1 MASRHRSAGRRHMD
15 RSRAA
20 RLSIPFAVP
29 VVLGLVIGA
38 VIAFNGGGSPTS
50 SIAEAPLGATQ
61 SPSATGTSVS
71 PAATG
76 SAPII
81 TDAANVNCDII
92 VPANP
97 LSAQGLATPYQLTGP
112 GGMSPAQSGCEM
124 TNATALGA
132 FVQATILDPATGR
145 LWIYDP
151 LVITEGTTPAI
162 QPAVPALPADAV
174 VTLDFGFNGTDLFQ
188 VGATPTALKQGNCM
202 NGRPGSIFGQV
213 SFCNGANFFNAAF
226 QAERAGTLKVPS
238 AGTSAA
244 MVVTDGALGT
254 GKTCPV
260 TRNFD
265 MVDQDPSDN
274 VTTEYLLNPATGQT
288 AQDTASN
295 AGNLQG
301 STLLLN
307 GSDNTLLDA
316 FIDPVLG
323 CRPFMAPDLD
333 NNNMLTT
340 SQALDELLAAANQPE
355 NAALVPENDEMV
367 LDANTTFDA
376 AKTDLY
382 RQELGQAPVD
392 AATDRAS
399 SPAMYCQNMIDIQT
413 PFLAA
418 NQALLAQG
426 QPPVAGVGSN
436 LLTFLANRLTMSFTN
451 LACQDFGLTNPV
463 TVTLNGQGVA
473 IAATF
478 NTTMQTA
485 HNIKVTDMPGMAQ
498 RMGRNQHQLMN
509 PSGM

>member
-1 MASRHRSAGRRHMD
+1 M
-15 RSRAA
+15 A
-20 RLSIPFAVP
+20 RLAIFFAIP

-38 VIAFNGGGSPTS
+38 VVAFNGGGGSPGP
-50 SIAEAPLGATQ
+50 AAQQ
-61 SPSATGTSVS
+61 SPPGAARAPSESGTGAS

-76 SAPII
+76 GAPII

-92 VPANP
+92 IPANP
-97 LSAQGLATPYQLTGP
+97 LTAQGLATPYLLTGP

-124 TNATALGA
+124 TNAPALGA
-132 FVQATILDPATGR
+132 FVQATILNPATGQ
-145 LWIYDP
+145 LSVYDP
-151 LVITEGTTPAI
+151 LVITKGTTPAV
-162 QPAVPALPADAV
+162 QPLAPDIPAGAV
-174 VTLDFGFNGTDLFQ
+174 VTVDFGFNGTDLFQ
-188 VGATPTALKQGNCM
+188 VGATAAALKQGNCM
-202 NGRPGSIFGQV
+202 NGMPGSIFGQV
-213 SFCNGANFFNAAF
+213 SFCNGTNFFNAAF
-226 QAERAGTLKVPS
+226 QDEREGRLKVPS

-323 CRPFMAPDLD
+323 CKPFMAPDLA
-333 NNNMLTT
+333 NNDMPST
-340 SQALDELLAAANQPE
+340 SQALDELLAAANQPQS
-355 NAALVPENDEMV
+355 AALVPENDEMV

-376 AKTDLY
+376 AKTDAY
-382 RQELGQAPVD
+382 REELGQAPID

-418 NQALLAQG
+418 NQALLAEG

-436 LLTFLANRLTMSFTN
+436 LLTFLANRLNMSFTN

-463 TVTLNGQGVA
+463 TVTLNGAGVA
-473 IAATF
+473 IGATF

-498 RMGRNQHQLMN
+498 RMGRTEHELMD